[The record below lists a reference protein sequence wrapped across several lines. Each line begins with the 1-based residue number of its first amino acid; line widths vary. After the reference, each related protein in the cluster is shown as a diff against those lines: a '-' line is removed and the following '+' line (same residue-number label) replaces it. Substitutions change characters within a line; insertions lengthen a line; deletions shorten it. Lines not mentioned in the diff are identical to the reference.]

1 VFAIGPK
8 IRRRGRPIRVPVGCA
23 MVTLRVIR
31 AGVPT
36 MRSFMP
42 FAILACLLAGFAPRL
57 ADQLG
62 SPHPL
67 SPASATDESL
77 AVPAVAGPRSVVI
90 ARAANGHF
98 DVEGAVDG
106 RRLNFIV
113 DTGASAVTL
122 NSDDAARLGL
132 HPAERDFTAALNTAN
147 GVIRGAPVRLNMVE
161 VGDIMVRDVAA
172 VIVPVEALRT
182 NLLGLTFLSR
192 LHHFDYHDGKLRL
205 EE

>member
-1 VFAIGPK
+1 
-8 IRRRGRPIRVPVGCA
+8 
-23 MVTLRVIR
+23 
-31 AGVPT
+31 

-57 ADQLG
+57 ANQVG
-62 SPHPL
+62 GRHPTT
-67 SPASATDESL
+67 PEPATDASL
-77 AVPAVAGPRSVVI
+77 VAPAVAAGPRSVVI

-113 DTGASAVTL
+113 DTGASVVTL

-132 HPAERDFTAALNTAN
+132 HPAERDFTAALSTAN
-147 GVIRGAPVRLNMVE
+147 GVIRGAPVRLDMVE
-161 VGDIMVRDVAA
+161 IGDIMVRDVAA

-192 LHHFDYHDGKLRL
+192 LHHFDYRDGKLRL

>member
-1 VFAIGPK
+1 
-8 IRRRGRPIRVPVGCA
+8 
-23 MVTLRVIR
+23 
-31 AGVPT
+31 

-62 SPHPL
+62 NRHPAT
-67 SPASATDESL
+67 PAAATGDSL
-77 AVPAVAGPRSVVI
+77 AAPAVAGPRSVVI
-90 ARAANGHF
+90 ARATNGHF
-98 DVEGAVDG
+98 DVEGVVDG

-132 HPAERDFTAALNTAN
+132 HPAERDFTAALSTAN

-192 LHHFDYHDGKLRL
+192 LHHFDYRDGKLRL

>member
-1 VFAIGPK
+1 M
-8 IRRRGRPIRVPVGCA
+8 RG
-23 MVTLRVIR
+23 L
-31 AGVPT
+31 
-36 MRSFMP
+36 MP
-42 FAILACLLAGFAPRL
+42 FAIVTCLLAGFAPRL
-57 ADQLG
+57 ADQVG
-62 SPHPL
+62 GRHRVSPGLAPD
-67 SPASATDESL
+67 PSL
-77 AVPAVAGPRSVVI
+77 VAPAVATGPRSVVI
-90 ARAANGHF
+90 APAVNGHF
-98 DVEGAVDG
+98 DVEGTVDG

-113 DTGASAVTL
+113 DTGASVVTL

-132 HPAERDFTAALNTAN
+132 HPAERDFTAALSTAN

-192 LHHFDYHDGKLRL
+192 LHHFDYRDGKLRL

>member
-1 VFAIGPK
+1 
-8 IRRRGRPIRVPVGCA
+8 
-23 MVTLRVIR
+23 
-31 AGVPT
+31 

-57 ADQLG
+57 IEVG
-62 SPHPL
+62 GRHPPVVAA
-67 SPASATDESL
+67 SSATDTPL
-77 AVPAVAGPRSVVI
+77 AAPAVASGPRSVVI
-90 ARAANGHF
+90 ARAVNGNF
-98 DVEGAVDG
+98 DVEGSVDG

-113 DTGASAVTL
+113 DTGASVVTL

-132 HPAERDFTAALNTAN
+132 HPAERDYTAALTTAN
-147 GVIRGAPVRLNMVE
+147 GVVHGAPVRLNMIE

-172 VIVPVEALRT
+172 VIVPVEALRS

-192 LHHFDYHDGKLRL
+192 LHHFDYRDGKLRL

>member
-1 VFAIGPK
+1 M
-8 IRRRGRPIRVPVGCA
+8 RR
-23 MVTLRVIR
+23 
-31 AGVPT
+31 
-36 MRSFMP
+36 FMP
-42 FAILACLLAGFAPRL
+42 FAVLACLLAGFAPRL
-57 ADQLG
+57 ADQVG
-62 SPHPL
+62 GRHPPGA
-67 SPASATDESL
+67 PASATNASL
-77 AVPAVAGPRSVVI
+77 AAPTVGSRSVVI
-90 ARAANGHF
+90 ARAANGRF

-106 RRLNFIV
+106 RRLSFIV

-132 HPAERDFTAALNTAN
+132 HPADRDFTTALSTAN

-192 LHHFDYHDGKLRL
+192 LHHFDYRDGQLRL

>member
-1 VFAIGPK
+1 
-8 IRRRGRPIRVPVGCA
+8 
-23 MVTLRVIR
+23 
-31 AGVPT
+31 

-42 FAILACLLAGFAPRL
+42 FAILACLLAGFGPRL

-62 SPHPL
+62 GRHP
-67 SPASATDESL
+67 SVAPATATE
-77 AVPAVAGPRSVVI
+77 APFVAPAVASGPRSVVI
-90 ARAANGHF
+90 ARAANGNF
-98 DVEGAVDG
+98 DVEGSVDG

-113 DTGASAVTL
+113 DTGASVVTL

-132 HPAERDFTAALNTAN
+132 HPAERDYTAALTTAN
-147 GVIRGAPVRLNMVE
+147 GVVHGAPVRLNMVE

-172 VIVPVEALRT
+172 VIVPVEALRS

-192 LHHFDYHDGKLRL
+192 LHHFDYRDGRLRL

>member
-1 VFAIGPK
+1 
-8 IRRRGRPIRVPVGCA
+8 
-23 MVTLRVIR
+23 
-31 AGVPT
+31 

-42 FAILACLLAGFAPRL
+42 FAILACLLAGLAPRWID
-57 ADQLG
+57 AVSG
-62 SPHPL
+62 RHP
-67 SPASATDESL
+67 PVVSATEAPL
-77 AVPAVAGPRSVVI
+77 VAPAVAAGPRSVVI
-90 ARAANGHF
+90 ARAANGNF
-98 DVEGAVDG
+98 DVEGSIDG
-106 RRLNFIV
+106 RRLDFIV

-132 HPAERDFTAALNTAN
+132 HPAERDYTVVLNTAN
-147 GVIRGAPVRLNMVE
+147 GVVRGAPVRLNMVE

-192 LHHFDYHDGKLRL
+192 LHHFDYRDGKLRF